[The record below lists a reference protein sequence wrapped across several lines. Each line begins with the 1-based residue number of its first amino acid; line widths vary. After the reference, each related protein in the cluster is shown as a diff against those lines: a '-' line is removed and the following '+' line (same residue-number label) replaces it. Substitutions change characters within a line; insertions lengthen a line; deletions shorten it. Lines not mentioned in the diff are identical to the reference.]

1 MRHAL
6 TALAFAL
13 PLPALAQDP
22 ATVGAMSGTLDGIQV
37 SYVIADGEGADTSWQ
52 ETDEGIAVSL
62 TAYPSD
68 SPMDDANEVTFTFI
82 ADTASRNP
90 ELLRGEMALNR
101 DGETLTATDE
111 AINLDLD
118 NLEVSG
124 DSLVLTGN
132 IRATLSAGEEDV
144 TVVAEEGT
152 TLSADL
158 QATIL
163 RTDDSDSASGS

>member
-6 TALAFAL
+6 TALALAL

-22 ATVGAMSGTLDGIQV
+22 ATVGAMSGTLDGVQV
-37 SYVIADGEGADTSWQ
+37 AYVIADGADARTGWR
-52 ETDEGIAVSL
+52 EMEEGIEVML
-62 TAYPSD
+62 VAYPAD
-68 SPMDDANEVTFTFI
+68 SPMNDANEVTFTFT
-82 ADTASRNP
+82 AETASRNP

-101 DGETLTATDE
+101 DGKTLTASDE

-124 DSLVLTGN
+124 DSLLFTGN

-152 TLSADL
+152 TLSADI
-158 QATIL
+158 QATII
-163 RTDDSDSASGS
+163 RAEEADDPES